1 MTKHGRHHDER
12 NRQVKRGRVDISLG
26 RKSVFFN
33 CAEFEVLEELLVEVM
48 FEKLKETGQG

>member
-1 MTKHGRHHDER
+1 MTESMVVIMMREIDKW
-12 NRQVKRGRVDISLG
+12 RGRVDISLG